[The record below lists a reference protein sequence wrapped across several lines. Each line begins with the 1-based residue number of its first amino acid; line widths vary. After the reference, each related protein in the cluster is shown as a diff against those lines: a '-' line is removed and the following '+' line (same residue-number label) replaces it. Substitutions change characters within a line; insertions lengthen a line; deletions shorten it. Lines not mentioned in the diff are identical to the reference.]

1 MLAVMKHPLLMWLK
15 VGFLNLNISIINLQQ
30 KNLELQ
36 NEVE

>member
-15 VGFLNLNISIINLQQ
+15 VGFLNFNISIINLQQ